1 MDRVPSRQ
9 TARRAGTAVAAAGL
23 AALALS
29 ACDTDGMRN
38 LSQEAVTA
46 QTITAPVAPVASTT
60 PIAPGTFDGSV
71 GDCVSLSGVVSAPVI
86 AQAEC
91 GSMDSNFKVVD
102 IAANHNQ
109 CIADADMWYANTR
122 NGSEVRAYCL
132 DVDWVTGDCL
142 TVQGDWP
149 LPRLLRRRPADHDRA
164 GPLDRARHRRRQHL
178 RLPRFGRHLHRASD
192 RGLPRRRLNHQCP
205 PLVISEEE
213 EVAQP
218 TGGGIRPS
226 GRSHCRCRGR

>member
-9 TARRAGTAVAAAGL
+9 TARRTGTAVAAAGL

-29 ACDTDGMRN
+29 ACDTDGYPKPAAGTP
-38 LSQEAVTA
+38 SA

-91 GSMDSNFKVVD
+91 GSMESNFKVVD
-102 IAANHNQ
+102 IATDHNQ
-109 CIADADMWYANTR
+109 CVADADMWYANTL
-122 NGSEVRAYCL
+122 NGSEIQAYCL

-149 LPRLLRRRPADHDRA
+149 LRVYCDSAPPTTTVRVRSIEPDTVDGSICGSPDSAVVYTERRIVVC
-164 GPLDRARHRRRQHL
+164 LDA
-178 RLPRFGRHLHRASD
+178 A
-192 RGLPRRRLNHQCP
+192 
-205 PLVISEEE
+205 
-213 EVAQP
+213 
-218 TGGGIRPS
+218 
-226 GRSHCRCRGR
+226 

>member
-1 MDRVPSRQ
+1 M
-9 TARRAGTAVAAAGL
+9 AA
-23 AALALS
+23 
-29 ACDTDGMRN
+29 
-38 LSQEAVTA
+38 
-46 QTITAPVAPVASTT
+46 VASTT

-109 CIADADMWYANTR
+109 CIADADMWYANTL

-149 LPRLLRRRPADHDRA
+149 LRVYCDAAPPTTTVRVRSIEPDTVDGSICGSPDSAVIYTERRIVVC
-164 GPLDRARHRRRQHL
+164 LDA
-178 RLPRFGRHLHRASD
+178 A
-192 RGLPRRRLNHQCP
+192 
-205 PLVISEEE
+205 
-213 EVAQP
+213 
-218 TGGGIRPS
+218 
-226 GRSHCRCRGR
+226 